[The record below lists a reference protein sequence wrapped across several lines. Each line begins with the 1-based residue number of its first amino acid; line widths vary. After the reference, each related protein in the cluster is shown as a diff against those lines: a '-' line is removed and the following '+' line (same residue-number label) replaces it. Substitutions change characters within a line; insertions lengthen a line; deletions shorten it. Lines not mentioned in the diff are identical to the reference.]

1 MSRRRGGVS
10 SLTVLLHLILHVTI
24 VQSDDDISQVQHSD
38 DWPQWLP
45 PCALACFSLALFF
58 PQRSP
63 YLHACPN
70 TGQLTE

>member
-58 PQRSP
+58 LSVPHICMLAPIPAS
-63 YLHACPN
+63 
-70 TGQLTE
+70 